1 MMSKAQTHQVPPILI
16 LNFNATIEL
25 VSFHKKVLQIVPS
38 QLVADGDSSSWVR
51 VVAVWL
57 QDLGARRDGV
67 LVGRRRRVGG
77 AALAHSRKHRIVLA
91 VLVLWRVDDLKK
103 C

>member
-1 MMSKAQTHQVPPILI
+1 MSKAQTHQVPPILI

-25 VSFHKKVLQIVPS
+25 VSFHKKVLQIGPS

-57 QDLGARRDGV
+57 
-67 LVGRRRRVGG
+67 
-77 AALAHSRKHRIVLA
+77 
-91 VLVLWRVDDLKK
+91 
-103 C
+103 